1 MYLTVS
7 DAAARLREFF
17 QNNNVFTF
25 EQHFHEV
32 VPICVDEALE
42 AAIIAHALKLFEQR
56 NLVTRLDV
64 EKKTAFVLNRK
75 LEHSRIV

>member
-42 AAIIAHALKLFEQR
+42 AAIIA
-56 NLVTRLDV
+56 TP
-64 EKKTAFVLNRK
+64 
-75 LEHSRIV
+75 